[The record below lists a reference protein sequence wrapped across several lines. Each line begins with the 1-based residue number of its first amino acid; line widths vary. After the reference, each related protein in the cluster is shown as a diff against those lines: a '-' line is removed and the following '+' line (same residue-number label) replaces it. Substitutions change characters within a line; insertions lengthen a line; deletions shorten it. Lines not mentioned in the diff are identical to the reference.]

1 MFHRLRT
8 LAETYPRQFW
18 LLTSGMLVST
28 IGSSMVWPFLTIY
41 LTRKLDLPL
50 FSIATLFTVSAITDL
65 IFSFIAGPIVDKT
78 GRKRVMV
85 FSLIANGLTNVLM
98 SQAGSLEAFAILMAM
113 NGAINPLYRIG
124 ADAMLAD
131 LVPAEKR
138 AGAYSWTRM
147 ANNLGIALGP
157 AIGGFVSVGS
167 YTASFLIAASGLV
180 FYGLLV
186 GFFARETIPQKASG
200 SPRWV
205 ETLGGYNKVVKDST
219 FISFAAAIAVNTIC
233 AVMIWQ
239 LMSVYAN
246 KNYGISESQYGLIP
260 STNAAMVVLL
270 QYAITLFTKRRP
282 PLLMASL
289 GSLIYAVSAGL
300 VAFATDFWGFWAC
313 MVLMTFGELILVP
326 TATTWV
332 ANRAPADMRG
342 RYMSLYGLTWSVA
355 RGIGPAYGGL
365 LNDNLGPR
373 FMWVGSFAVGLIASL
388 WLLLL
393 FRKTAK
399 AGTSQAMQNY
409 N

>member
-1 MFHRLRT
+1 MIQRLR
-8 LAETYPRQFW
+8 LVASEYPSQFW
-18 LLTSGMLVST
+18 LLTWGMLVST

-41 LTRKLDLPL
+41 LTKKLSLPL
-50 FSIATLFTVSAITDL
+50 FTIATLFAISAVTDL

-85 FSLIANGLTNVLM
+85 FSLIANGIVNIMM
-98 SQAGSLEAFAILMAM
+98 SQAGTLEAFAILMAL
-113 NGAINPLYRIG
+113 NGAINPLYRVG

-131 LVPAEKR
+131 LVPGEKR

-157 AIGGFVSVGS
+157 TLGGFISTGS
-167 YTASFLIAASGLV
+167 YTASFLIAAAGLV

-186 GFFARETIPQKASG
+186 GFFAKETIPQQGTTPA
-200 SPRWV
+200 RWT
-205 ETLGGYNKVVKDST
+205 ETLGGYKKVVKDGA
-219 FISFAAAIAVNTIC
+219 FISFSAAIAINTIC

-246 KNYGISESQYGLIP
+246 TNYGISESQYGLIP

-270 QYAITLFTKRRP
+270 QFMITRFTKRRP
-282 PLLMASL
+282 PLLMAAL
-289 GSLIYAVSAGL
+289 GALIYAVSAGM
-300 VAFATDFWGFWAC
+300 VAFATDFWGFWSC

-342 RYMSLYGLTWSVA
+342 RYMSLYGLTWSIA

-373 FMWVGSFAVGLIASL
+373 YMWIGSFAVGLIAST

-393 FRKTAK
+393 FRRMARTA
-399 AGTSQAMQNY
+399 AARGASNY